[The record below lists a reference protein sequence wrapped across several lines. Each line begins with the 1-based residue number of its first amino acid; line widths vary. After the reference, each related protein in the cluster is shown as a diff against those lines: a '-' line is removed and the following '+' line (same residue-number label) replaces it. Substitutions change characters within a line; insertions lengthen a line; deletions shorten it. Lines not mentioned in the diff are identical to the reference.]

1 MHKVISASNLKKI
14 FKLKDKTITAV
25 NGISFQIKQGEL
37 VGFIGKNGAGKTTT
51 LKCLS
56 GLLTPDSGE
65 VQVLGNTPS
74 ERKYDFLQR
83 ISMVMGNRSQLWW
96 ELPAIDT
103 FLLNKE
109 IYQIE
114 DSRYEQVLNEMVER
128 LDVKHLLDTPVMKL
142 SLGERMKC
150 ELIASLLHTPE
161 LVFLDEPTLGLDV
174 ISQKSLRDFLSDYHK
189 KYNATIILT
198 SHNMEDIKKLCNRVI
213 IINEGNILYDGA
225 TSELTTKFVKKKNI
239 HFLLSKKVPKQEIM
253 KYGEIVEFDGKEGII
268 SVNIGNT
275 KAVAKRLLEDLDIE
289 DIDISE
295 MTLEDIVRDIFSK
308 KSV

>member
-1 MHKVISASNLKKI
+1 MHKVISASDLKKI

-114 DSRYEQVLNEMVER
+114 DSRYEQVLNETVER
-128 LDVKHLLDTPVMKL
+128 LDVEHLLDTPVMKL

-174 ISQKSLRDFLSDYHK
+174 ISQKGLRDFLSDYHK

-239 HFLLSKKVPKQEIM
+239 HFLLSKKVPKGGIM
-253 KYGEIVEFDGKEGII
+253 KYGEIVDFDGKEGIV
-268 SVNIGNT
+268 SVDVGNT